1 VGIVIGLVADGPQR
15 HTSAPISPAE
25 LHFMRPIFT
34 IIVVWALASAGG
46 CAALHKQERPALN
59 NPIAIPASRCDFVW
73 DQIVDVVDNYFDIQT
88 EQRVREVGAILTVG
102 RIDTAPKTGAT
113 CFEPW
118 RGDAADKYE
127 RLHGTLQTLRR
138 RAVVQVIPGVDV
150 YQIEVVVFKELE
162 DLQRPEGSTAGSATF
177 RTDSS
182 FVRVEDPV
190 GVQPTTQGWIPL
202 GRDAAMEQKLLYE
215 ILDRLGPPG
224 GFGQYPGGAT
234 GPGML
239 GPEMLA
245 PGGTE
250 FESNFGSAEV
260 LPNPPPA
267 TK

>member
-1 VGIVIGLVADGPQR
+1 
-15 HTSAPISPAE
+15 
-25 LHFMRPIFT
+25 MRPILSIF
-34 IIVVWALASAGG
+34 IVCTLASASG
-46 CAALHKQERPALN
+46 CAMLHKQERPTLN

-88 EQRVREVGAILTVG
+88 EQRVREVGSILTVG

-113 CFEPW
+113 YMEPW
-118 RGDAADKYE
+118 RGDAADSYE

-138 RAVVQVIPGVDV
+138 RAVVQVIPGVDM

-162 DLQRPEGSTAGSATF
+162 DLAKPEGSTAGSATF

-182 FVRVEDPV
+182 FIRVEDPV
-190 GVQPTTQGWIPL
+190 GVQPITRGWIPL
-202 GRDAAMEQKLLYE
+202 GRDGAMEQKLLYE

-224 GFGQYPGGAT
+224 GFGKYPGG
-234 GPGML
+234 PGGAVMV

-245 PGGTE
+245 PDATE

-260 LPNPPPA
+260 LPSPPPA
-267 TK
+267 ATPAK